1 MNLSSLKMVRDA
13 SINILQTKEHKFC
26 WAMFAELL
34 CRRRVSLCKF
44 VWISALSSVLL
55 QLNFCY
61 NRLFRPVKSIRLW
74 TRCIFGLLRSSDG
87 LAHHFMSSFVPFSIL
102 VYKFRRRL
110 QLSVCLCNRCTR
122 VDVRSVIF
130 AGTSP
135 RSLRPSVSK
144 TMFFSLSFSLSFSL
158 GWSTWWSW
166 FHNAVPHLLF

>member
-1 MNLSSLKMVRDA
+1 MVRDA

-110 QLSVCLCNRCTR
+110 QLSICLCNRCTR
-122 VDVRSVIF
+122 VDVSSVIF
-130 AGTSP
+130 TVLLHVHYVRLFQKQCFFPFFFP
-135 RSLRPSVSK
+135 RV
-144 TMFFSLSFSLSFSL
+144 
-158 GWSTWWSW
+158 TWWSW